1 MMNKK
6 LLPINVQNF
15 LIKYSIN
22 FSSIAPIKNDASK
35 RKYFIIKNDSKKK
48 IIMDSSLEKKSLS
61 NFILISNWLTK
72 NHYSAPNIYK
82 KDLKN
87 GILVI
92 ENFGKEK
99 FSYIIKNN
107 KSKKIYLYKKAID
120 FLINLS
126 RSTPPTFLNT
136 YSNKILFKELSLFY
150 KWHLCLSNKK
160 NSKQIVEWNKIWKK
174 LFNKIEN
181 KENCIV
187 LRDFHVD
194 NIFYLKNRRNIKNIG
209 VIDFQDGLLGHPAYD
224 LVSLLQDVRTFISI
238 KNQKILYKYYEKKM
252 NYNKNNFETTY
263 LILGTQRLFKIIGI
277 FERLAKEQGK
287 TLYLNYLPRT
297 WRLLSHNLN
306 YPIFKDLKFWI
317 SNNKKIK

>member
-1 MMNKK
+1 M
-6 LLPINVQNF
+6 
-15 LIKYSIN
+15 
-22 FSSIAPIKNDASK
+22 
-35 RKYFIIKNDSKKK
+35 
-48 IIMDSSLEKKSLS
+48 
-61 NFILISNWLTK
+61 
-72 NHYSAPNIYK
+72 
-82 KDLKN
+82 
-87 GILVI
+87 
-92 ENFGKEK
+92 
-99 FSYIIKNN
+99 
-107 KSKKIYLYKKAID
+107 YKKAID

-194 NIFYLKNRRNIKNIG
+194 NIFYLKNRKNIKNIG

-238 KNQKILYKYYEKKM
+238 KNQKILINIMKKM

-263 LILGTQRLFKIIGI
+263 LILGNYRD
-277 FERLAKEQGK
+277 
-287 TLYLNYLPRT
+287 YL
-297 WRLLSHNLN
+297 
-306 YPIFKDLKFWI
+306 K
-317 SNNKKIK
+317 